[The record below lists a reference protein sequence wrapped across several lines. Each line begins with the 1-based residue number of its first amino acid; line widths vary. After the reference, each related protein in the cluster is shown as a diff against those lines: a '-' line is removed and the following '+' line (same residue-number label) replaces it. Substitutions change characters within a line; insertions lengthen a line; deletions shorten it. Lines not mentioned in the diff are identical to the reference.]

1 MITGDE
7 IKKSIMKTMDL
18 TLDEKIIFLFYNK
31 KKNVA
36 EQHLLQ
42 LLQIILNN
50 RPLLISPAV
59 LGA

>member
-1 MITGDE
+1 M
-7 IKKSIMKTMDL
+7 KKMDL
-18 TLDEKIIFLFYNK
+18 TLDEKIIFLFYN

-50 RPLLISPAV
+50 RPLLMSPAV
-59 LGA
+59 LGP

>member
-1 MITGDE
+1 MITEDE
-7 IKKSIMKTMDL
+7 IKKSIMKKMDL
-18 TLDEKIIFLFYNK
+18 TPDEKIIFLFYN

>member
-7 IKKSIMKTMDL
+7 IKKSIMKKMDL
-18 TLDEKIIFLFYNK
+18 TPDEKIIFLFYNK
-31 KKNVA
+31 KNVA
-36 EQHLLQ
+36 EQHLLE

-50 RPLLISPAV
+50 SPLLISPAV

>member
-7 IKKSIMKTMDL
+7 IKKSIMKKMDL
-18 TLDEKIIFLFYNK
+18 TPDEKIIFLFYNK
-31 KKNVA
+31 KNVA
-36 EQHLLQ
+36 EQHLLE

>member
-7 IKKSIMKTMDL
+7 IKKSIMKKMDL
-18 TLDEKIIFLFYNK
+18 TPDEKIIFLFYN